1 MSGTADFVYN
11 PIRARLPIADF
22 NWMTAAVNCMLV
34 SAAYSPSRDHTTV
47 SDIPADAIIA
57 RDHPVTAKGVTAS
70 GVCYGTIA
78 SFEAL
83 LSDTS
88 VRAMVLYV
96 LGADDDHSPLVYY
109 SSTGSG
115 FPFLPEGFDYLVS
128 YDLLNGGWF
137 QG

>member
-11 PIRARLPIADF
+11 PIRALLPAAGF
-22 NWMTAAVNCMLV
+22 NWNTAAVNCMLV

-47 SDIPADAIIA
+47 SNIPAEAIIA
-57 RDHPVTAKGVTAS
+57 RDHPVTAKGITAA
-70 GVCYGTIA
+70 GACFGTIHA
-78 SFEAL
+78 FEAL
-83 LSDTS
+83 LSDTP

-96 LGADDDHSPLVYY
+96 LGSDDDHSALIYY